1 MNAIECKG
9 LKKSYRTIE
18 ALRGFS
24 FTVPEG
30 SITGLLGPN
39 GAGKTTTLKIINGL
53 LTQYKGEVR
62 IFGQPVA
69 PSDFEYRKKIGF
81 VPEEFSLYEY
91 MSGSEIIAFNGEITG
106 KEGKE
111 IIKKLQSIFNL
122 PLERK
127 IATYSRGMKK
137 LLSLYLA
144 LQTNPR
150 LIILDEPT
158 DGLDP
163 IVRSKFFD
171 FIIDYVS
178 NSGTTVLFSS
188 HIIPEVERISDR
200 VVFIKNGKKILEES
214 VDTLKENSALF
225 IVKPENSNAKMPPD
239 LLYNEKDGY
248 FEIFAI
254 GNVKFVKEK
263 LLLSGFEVVKE
274 LPLLFEQIF
283 VKFMEAYDESSA

>member
-18 ALRGFS
+18 ALRGLS

-225 IVKPENSNAKMPPD
+225 IVKRENSNAKMPPD